1 MKSKFA
7 RNLPVHT
14 VNPKLGNIKPNHFV
28 NNYHMFHGNPLIQK
42 HSCVHH
48 DEKQI
53 EIDTACSEQSSCEC
67 STTYDQVC
75 EVMSDPMPELHEI
88 YQCPDQEVIN
98 EVNPIAET
106 TIESITN
113 EPDAPKMCASDDT
126 SCREQLCSSDAPK
139 MYHVV
144 SQVLAKIKLKKQS
157 SQGWQI

>member
-48 DEKQI
+48 IELQN

-67 STTYDQVC
+67 STTCDPDCV
-75 EVMSDPMPELHEI
+75 PMPELHEI

-113 EPDAPKMCASDDT
+113 EPDAPKMSASELT
-126 SCREQLCSSDAPK
+126 DAPK

-157 SQGWQI
+157 SQGWVV